1 MKTFLKFLI
10 ICAIFGGG
18 WGFLYLI
25 FKVLT

>member
-18 WGFLYLI
+18 WGIFYLL
-25 FKVLT
+25 FKALT